1 MKQITDYYVLFKTH
15 TDAMALYQAA
25 RRRGLSVKISP
36 TPRQASVCC
45 GVSLLVEAD
54 TLPVRENSSKS
65 WPIVWAVLLTVSLPW
80 PGKERPLP
88 SVPCAP
94 SLPSPKL
101 RATSARE
108 QYGRI
113 LQQKLQHTVQSFPNG
128 RYAGA
133 YGAALLAKNLV
144 PAGRRDLNR

>member
-54 TLPVRENSSKS
+54 TLPALRQCIADTGAAYEK
-65 WPIVWAVLLTVSLPW
+65 IV
-80 PGKERPLP
+80 PLP
-88 SVPCAP
+88 RQIDAH
-94 SLPSPKL
+94 
-101 RATSARE
+101 RD
-108 QYGRI
+108 
-113 LQQKLQHTVQSFPNG
+113 SFC
-128 RYAGA
+128 
-133 YGAALLAKNLV
+133 
-144 PAGRRDLNR
+144 